1 MRFWL
6 IFMFMF
12 LPAVSWGQ
20 IKVKETG
27 NGTTFPLVSSHKA
40 VIYYDTRDYA
50 VVEKAAYLLAE
61 DIKRVT
67 NKKISVSSKK
77 IVSESA
83 VVVGTVGHN
92 AFIDQL
98 VKEGKLDVSAIRGGW
113 EQFVIK
119 TIDAP
124 AKGVKKVLVIAGCD
138 RRGTAYGVFTLSE
151 AMGYLLCIGGPMSLL
166 KSYLNYMLRK

>member
-124 AKGVKKVLVIAGCD
+124 AKGVKKSTCYS
-138 RRGTAYGVFTLSE
+138 R
-151 AMGYLLCIGGPMSLL
+151 M
-166 KSYLNYMLRK
+166 

>member
-98 VKEGKLDVSAIRGGW
+98 VKE
-113 EQFVIK
+113 
-119 TIDAP
+119 
-124 AKGVKKVLVIAGCD
+124 
-138 RRGTAYGVFTLSE
+138 
-151 AMGYLLCIGGPMSLL
+151 
-166 KSYLNYMLRK
+166 